1 MAEARCLVV
10 AANVLVAHVLVANV
24 LVAES
29 TVHASEKEESAHRPE
44 GMPQFLVSLWTVNGR
59 DGVQLYGNVHNRCL
73 DEQRKLRYE
82 IASMRRLLRLC

>member
-29 TVHASEKEESAHRPE
+29 TVRVSEKEESAHRPE

-59 DGVQLYGNVHNRCL
+59 V
-73 DEQRKLRYE
+73 
-82 IASMRRLLRLC
+82 LLRRTTARRS

>member
-29 TVHASEKEESAHRPE
+29 TVRVSEKEESAHRPE
-44 GMPQFLVSLWTVNGR
+44 GMPQFLV
-59 DGVQLYGNVHNRCL
+59 
-73 DEQRKLRYE
+73 
-82 IASMRRLLRLC
+82 